1 MSNCV
6 TASLGVPCL
15 AFVDEDTK
23 MWLSVVERCPLHC
36 NCMYALRDV
45 IPYSL
50 HTVHTAW
57 HTCRGVLAM
66 KVDGGLLAHDV
77 GYCVLG
83 AVPAVCCRCAVC
95 CLCRGVLNFEGAPP
109 WC

>member
-1 MSNCV
+1 
-6 TASLGVPCL
+6 
-15 AFVDEDTK
+15 
-23 MWLSVVERCPLHC
+23 
-36 NCMYALRDV
+36 MYALRDV

-95 CLCRGVLNFEGAPP
+95 CVLQVCCVLSVPWSFEF
-109 WC
+109 